1 LPLTL
6 PEPIT
11 DRLANSPL
19 KLVVCQVRFE
29 ETLSVAESRTGLAI
43 FESLGGDSGPYPQ
56 FSEFRGQQ
64 VDITVAPG
72 SSISAQQTQLAGW
85 KFLSED
91 RAWNVVVLP
100 NSVSLETTAY
110 TTWTADFEAR
120 LRAILGA
127 VVTHVNP
134 AIQLRLGLRYIDV
147 IARPG
152 IESPKDWR
160 GWICESLL
168 GPIMH
173 PQFGSAVLS
182 AQQQLEIDAEDG
194 IKCTLRHGTVL
205 DATSASPA
213 YLLDWDVHTDAA
225 KAFDVPEAITTLSGF
240 NRLALRLFQVAIT
253 PEMLDELRRT

>member
-1 LPLTL
+1 MPLTL

-11 DRLANSPL
+11 DRLINSPL

-29 ETLSVAESRTGLAI
+29 ETASVSDPKTGLAL
-43 FESLGGDSGPYPQ
+43 FQSLGGDSGPYPQ

-72 SSISAQQTQLAGW
+72 SPISAQQTQLAGW
-85 KFLSED
+85 KFVSDD
-91 RAWNVVVLP
+91 RAWSVVIQP

-120 LRAILGA
+120 LRAILEA

-134 AIQLRLGLRYIDV
+134 AIQMRLGLRYIDV
-147 IARPG
+147 ITHQG

-168 GPIMH
+168 GPVMH
-173 PQFGSAVLS
+173 PDFGSGVLS
-182 AQQQLEIDAEDG
+182 AQQQLEIDAGDG

-205 DATSASPA
+205 EATNASPA
-213 YLLDWDVHTDAA
+213 YLLDWDIHTDAA
-225 KAFDVPEAITTLSGF
+225 KALDVAEVFTTLSAF
-240 NRLALRLFQVAIT
+240 NHLAVRLFQVAIT
-253 PEMLDELRRT
+253 PAMFEELRRN